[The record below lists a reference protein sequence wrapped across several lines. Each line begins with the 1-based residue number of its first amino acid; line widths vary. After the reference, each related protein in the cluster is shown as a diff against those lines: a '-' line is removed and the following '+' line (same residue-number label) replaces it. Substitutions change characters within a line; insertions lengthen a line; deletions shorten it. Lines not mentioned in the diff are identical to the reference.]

1 MFAGSG
7 DISKDSTVRMM
18 LEPSVWDLGPSLVG
32 HPPGP
37 RRVPPTHG
45 VLGQLLSC
53 PVASYTLHLFVACS
67 RPSPLP
73 VTWPP
78 LEREHSMGTGLCFV
92 HHCIPTAQHGDGIQ

>member
-7 DISKDSTVRMM
+7 DVSKDSTVRMM

-32 HPPGP
+32 PPPGP

-53 PVASYTLHLFVACS
+53 PVASYTSLVCCLFKAVS
-67 RPSPLP
+67 SPCNLA
-73 VTWPP
+73 T
-78 LEREHSMGTGLCFV
+78 SGM
-92 HHCIPTAQHGDGIQ
+92 